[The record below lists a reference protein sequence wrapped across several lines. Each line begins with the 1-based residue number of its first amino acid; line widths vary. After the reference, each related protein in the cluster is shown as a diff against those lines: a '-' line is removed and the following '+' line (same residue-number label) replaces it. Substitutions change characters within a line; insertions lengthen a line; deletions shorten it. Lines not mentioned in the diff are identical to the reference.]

1 MSENAITLVVTLV
14 SFALMAVVFWAKLKD
29 PERPKRHEAGKGAGR
44 EVAKVL
50 GCQKAYNI
58 AESLPDG
65 PYKEGYFEGVAEVED
80 EAK

>member
-1 MSENAITLVVTLV
+1 MSEHAITLVIALV
-14 SFALMAVVFWAKLKD
+14 GFALLAVVFWAKD

-50 GCQKAYNI
+50 GCQKAYSI

-65 PYKEGYFEGVAEVED
+65 AYKEGYFEGVAEVED